1 MDRQGERV
9 AHADVPHPARTDRG
23 VDQRHPK
30 RAARLMERAPP
41 DPGRSGGPE
50 DVRCRLDRDAPRS
63 QPAAGR
69 PRARRRRGLL
79 GPRRTRALRC
89 ARVVLLHAIRR
100 ALHPRAH
107 RDPGGPPRANLG
119 GAAGAGVEPA
129 SVTAPTIMRKGNRA
143 IGAVLALLSLPVL
156 LVLVD
161 AVSFRV
167 ANRPNGSFMSSGRTR
182 EYVLY
187 VPRSYDR
194 AKPTPL
200 VISLHGAGM
209 WGAAQKE
216 TSRWNRVADEH
227 GFIVVYPS
235 GEGGGGP
242 RVWQEGD
249 GAEPS
254 RDVRFISELIDTLE
268 VRYNIDPRMI
278 YANGL
283 SNGGGMSFALS
294 CTLSV
299 RIAAVGMVGAAL
311 LLPFRRCTDQRPV
324 PMIAFHGTADSA
336 APYKGGFSWVAPTRF
351 QGVRAFTAS
360 WARRNRCATT
370 PVDSVVATDVTR
382 LEYTKCA
389 DDAAV
394 VLYTI
399 EGGGHTWPGGQPLPE
414 WVVGPTSTSIDATS
428 LMWAFF
434 REHLL
439 REAQT
444 ATRRN

>member
-23 VDQRHPK
+23 VDHRHPK
-30 RAARLMERAPP
+30 RAARLMERAAPH
-41 DPGRSGGPE
+41 PGRSGGPE

-79 GPRRTRALRC
+79 GPRRVRALRG
-89 ARVVLLHAIRR
+89 AGVVFLHALRR
-100 ALHPRAH
+100 ALPARAH
-107 RDPGGPPRANLG
+107 RDPGAPPRANLG
-119 GAAGAGVEPA
+119 GAAGARVEPA
-129 SVTAPTIMRKGNRA
+129 SVTAGKRA
-143 IGAVLALLSLPVL
+143 IGAVLALLGLPVL
-156 LVLVD
+156 LVLAL

-167 ANRPNGSFMSSGRTR
+167 ANRPTGSFMSSGRKR

-194 AKPTPL
+194 AKPTAL
-200 VISLHGAGM
+200 VISLHGAGL
-209 WGAAQKE
+209 WGAAQRE
-216 TSRWNRVADEH
+216 TSQWDRVADEH

-242 RVWQEGD
+242 RVWHED
-249 GAEPS
+249 GGAGPS
-254 RDVRFISELIDTLE
+254 RDIRFISELIDTLE
-268 VRYNIDPRMI
+268 ARYNIDPGMI

-294 CTLSV
+294 CTLSD

-311 LLPFRRCTDQRPV
+311 LVPFSWCTDLRPV
-324 PMIAFHGTADSA
+324 PMIAFHGTADAA
-336 APYKGGFSWVAPTRF
+336 APYKGGVSWVAPQRF

-360 WARRNRCATT
+360 WARRNRCGTN

-394 VLYTI
+394 GVHTI
-399 EGGGHTWPGGQPLPE
+399 KGGGPTWPGGPP
-414 WVVGPTSTSIDATS
+414 PTA
-428 LMWAFF
+428 WF
-434 REHLL
+434 R
-439 REAQT
+439 
-444 ATRRN
+444 

>member
-1 MDRQGERV
+1 V
-9 AHADVPHPARTDRG
+9 TTPKSRG
-23 VDQRHPK
+23 R
-30 RAARLMERAPP
+30 RLIA
-41 DPGRSGGPE
+41 
-50 DVRCRLDRDAPRS
+50 
-63 QPAAGR
+63 
-69 PRARRRRGLL
+69 
-79 GPRRTRALRC
+79 T
-89 ARVVLLHAIRR
+89 VLVLIS
-100 ALHPRAH
+100 LP
-107 RDPGGPPRANLG
+107 
-119 GAAGAGVEPA
+119 V
-129 SVTAPTIMRKGNRA
+129 
-143 IGAVLALLSLPVL
+143 VLALIE
-156 LVLVD
+156 
-161 AVSFRV
+161 AVSFYV
-167 ANRPNGSFMSSGRTR
+167 SNRSNGSFVSSGQER
-182 EYVLY
+182 EYLLY

-194 AKPTPL
+194 SKPTAL

-216 TSRWNRVADEH
+216 TSQWNRVADEH

-242 RVWQEGD
+242 RVWHEGE

-294 CTLSV
+294 CRLSD

-311 LLPFRRCTDQRPV
+311 LLPFSWCTDQRPV

-336 APYKGGFSWVAPTRF
+336 APYKGGFSWVAPQRF

-360 WARRNRCATT
+360 WARRNRCGAN

-399 EGGGHTWPGGQPLPE
+399 RGGGHTWPGGQPLPE
-414 WVVGPTSTSIDATS
+414 WFVGPTSNRIDASS

-434 REHLL
+434 RAHRL

-444 ATRRN
+444 GALHQ

>member
-9 AHADVPHPARTDRG
+9 AHADVPDPARTDRG
-23 VDQRHPK
+23 VDHRHPK
-30 RAARLMERAPP
+30 RAARLMERPAP
-41 DPGRSGGPE
+41 DPGRSGGPA

-79 GPRRTRALRC
+79 GPRRTRALRG
-89 ARVVLLHAIRR
+89 ARVVFLHALRR
-100 ALHPRAH
+100 ALPARAH

-119 GAAGAGVEPA
+119 GAPGARVEPA
-129 SVTAPTIMRKGNRA
+129 SVTAGKRA
-143 IGAVLALLSLPVL
+143 IGAVLALFSMPVL
-156 LVLVD
+156 LVLAL

-167 ANRPNGSFMSSGRTR
+167 TNRPSGSFISSGRKR
-182 EYVLY
+182 EFVLY
-187 VPRSYDR
+187 VPRSYDP
-194 AKPTPL
+194 AKPTAL
-200 VISLHGAGM
+200 VISLHGAGL
-209 WGAAQKE
+209 WGAAQRE
-216 TSRWNRVADEH
+216 TSQWDRVADEH

-242 RVWQEGD
+242 RVWHEGG

-268 VRYNIDPRMI
+268 ARYNIDPRMI

-283 SNGGGMSFALS
+283 SNGGGMSFVLS
-294 CTLSV
+294 CTLSD
-299 RIAAVGMVGAAL
+299 RIAAVGLVAAAH
-311 LLPFRRCTDQRPV
+311 LLPGEGCTDQRPV
-324 PMIAFHGTADSA
+324 PMIAFHGTADA
-336 APYKGGFSWVAPTRF
+336 GAPYKGGFSWVAPQRF

-360 WARRNRCATT
+360 WARRNRCGTN
-370 PVDSVVATDVTR
+370 PVDSVIATDVTR

-394 VLYTI
+394 VLYTVR
-399 EGGGHTWPGGQPLPE
+399 GGGHTWPGGKPLPE
-414 WVVGPTSTSIDATS
+414 WFVGRTSNSIDASS

-434 REHLL
+434 RAHRL

-444 ATRRN
+444 GAPHK

>member
-1 MDRQGERV
+1 M
-9 AHADVPHPARTDRG
+9 
-23 VDQRHPK
+23 
-30 RAARLMERAPP
+30 
-41 DPGRSGGPE
+41 
-50 DVRCRLDRDAPRS
+50 
-63 QPAAGR
+63 
-69 PRARRRRGLL
+69 
-79 GPRRTRALRC
+79 
-89 ARVVLLHAIRR
+89 
-100 ALHPRAH
+100 
-107 RDPGGPPRANLG
+107 
-119 GAAGAGVEPA
+119 
-129 SVTAPTIMRKGNRA
+129 TAPTVLPKRKRV
-143 IGAVLALLSLPVL
+143 IGAVLAMLGIPVL
-156 LVLVD
+156 LVLVE

-167 ANRPNGSFMSSGRTR
+167 ANRPNGSFLSSGRKR
-182 EYVLY
+182 EYLLY

-194 AKPTPL
+194 SKPTPL

-216 TSRWNRVADEH
+216 TSQWNRVADEQ

-242 RVWQEGD
+242 RVWHEGG
-249 GAEPS
+249 GARPS

-268 VRYNIDPRMI
+268 ARYNIDPRMI

-294 CTLSV
+294 CTLSD

-311 LLPFRRCTDQRPV
+311 LVPFRWCTDQRPV
-324 PMIAFHGTADSA
+324 PMIAFHGTADAA
-336 APYKGGFSWVAPTRF
+336 APYKGGFSWVAPQRF

-360 WARRNRCATT
+360 WARRNRCDTN

-399 EGGGHTWPGGQPLPE
+399 KGGGHTWPGGQPLPQ
-414 WVVGPTSTSIDATS
+414 WFVGRTSNGVDATRQ
-428 LMWAFF
+428 MWAFF
-434 REHLL
+434 RAHRL

-444 ATRRN
+444 GALHK